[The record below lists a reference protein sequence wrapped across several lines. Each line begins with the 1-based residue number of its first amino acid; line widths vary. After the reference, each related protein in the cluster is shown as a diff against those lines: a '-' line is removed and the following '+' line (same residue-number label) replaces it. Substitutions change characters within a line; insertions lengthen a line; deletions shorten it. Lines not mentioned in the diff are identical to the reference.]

1 MTIKVNLL
9 KRESPKKTGG
19 MKGISGFT
27 MPKMA
32 IRGGVAMKAAVGLFL
47 VVALVLVVFGYR
59 AYAEKAEHQKKITQ
73 LKAQDA
79 QLQRQLVEVRVA
91 EDAKRE
97 IQRRLDIIGRVAKS
111 QKVPVEMMAG
121 VLKSVPQGVWLTS
134 FDVKPQEVRVKVDP
148 NRPPITYS
156 SDTLNKLT
164 EKAEKKDGTAGAAAP
179 ARAATPA
186 RDVTEIQGFSLVIKG
201 LAFNNFQV
209 AEFMENLKKAGV
221 FTDVDF
227 TVSQAASVE
236 SVRVMDF
243 EVTANVK
250 L

>member
-1 MTIKVNLL
+1 VTIKVNLL
-9 KRESPKKTGG
+9 KRDAPKRTAGG
-19 MKGISGFT
+19 KGLSGFS
-27 MPKMA
+27 MPRVA
-32 IRGGVAMKAAVGLFL
+32 IGGGVAMKAAIGLFL
-47 VVALVLVVFGYR
+47 VVALVLAVFGYR
-59 AYAEKAEHQKKITQ
+59 AYAEKSEHQKKITR
-73 LKAQDA
+73 LKGEDA

-91 EDAKRE
+91 EAAKKE

-134 FDVKPQEVRVKVDP
+134 FDVKPQEVRVKVDGS
-148 NRPPITYS
+148 RPPITYS
-156 SDTLNKLT
+156 SDTLNKL
-164 EKAEKKDGTAGAAAP
+164 AEKKDG
-179 ARAATPA
+179 AATPA
-186 RDVTEIQGFSLVIKG
+186 RGAAPAKEVTEIQGFSVLIKG

-243 EVTANVK
+243 EVTASVK

>member
-1 MTIKVNLL
+1 VAIKVNLL
-9 KRESPKKTGG
+9 KREAPKKTGG
-19 MKGISGFT
+19 MKGVSGFS
-27 MPKMA
+27 MPKMN
-32 IRGGVAMKAAVGLFL
+32 IGGGVAMKAAAGLVL
-47 VVALVLVVFGYR
+47 VVALVLVVLGYR

-97 IQRRLDIIGRVAKS
+97 IQRRLDIIGKVAKS

-134 FDVKPQEVRVKVDP
+134 FDVKPQEIRVKVDP
-148 NRPPITYS
+148 NRPPISYS
-156 SDTLNKLT
+156 SDTLNRL
-164 EKAEKKDGTAGAAAP
+164 AEKKDGAAPGAAAP
-179 ARAATPA
+179 PRAATPTKE
-186 RDVTEIQGFSLVIKG
+186 VTEIQGFSLVIKG

-227 TVSQAASVE
+227 TVSQAAAVE

-243 EVTANVK
+243 EVTASVK

>member
-1 MTIKVNLL
+1 VAIKVNLL
-9 KRESPKKTGG
+9 KRDSPKKTGG
-19 MKGISGFT
+19 VKGISGFT

-32 IRGGVAMKAAVGLFL
+32 IGGGVAMKAAAGLFL
-47 VVALVLVVFGYR
+47 VVALVLVLFGYR
-59 AYAEKAEHQKKITQ
+59 AYAERAEHQKKITQ
-73 LKAQDA
+73 LKARDA

-134 FDVKPQEVRVKVDP
+134 FDVKPQEIRVRVDA

-156 SDTLNKLT
+156 SDTLNKL
-164 EKAEKKDGTAGAAAP
+164 AEKKDGTAAAP
-179 ARAATPA
+179 PPRAATPT

-243 EVTANVK
+243 EVTASVK

>member
-1 MTIKVNLL
+1 VAIKVNLL
-9 KRESPKKTGG
+9 KREAPKKTGG
-19 MKGISGFT
+19 MKGVSGFS
-27 MPKMA
+27 MPKMN
-32 IRGGVAMKAAVGLFL
+32 IGGGVAMKAAAGLVL
-47 VVALVLVVFGYR
+47 VVALVLVVLGYR

-97 IQRRLDIIGRVAKS
+97 IQRRLDIIGKVAKS

-134 FDVKPQEVRVKVDP
+134 FDVKPQEIRVKVDP
-148 NRPPITYS
+148 NRPPISYS
-156 SDTLNKLT
+156 SDTLNRLT
-164 EKAEKKDGTAGAAAP
+164 EKKDGATPGAAA
-179 ARAATPA
+179 ATRAATPTKE
-186 RDVTEIQGFSLVIKG
+186 VTEIQGFSLVIKG

-227 TVSQAASVE
+227 TVSQAAAVE

-243 EVTANVK
+243 EVTASVK

>member
-9 KRESPKKTGG
+9 KREAPKKSAG
-19 MKGISGFT
+19 MKGLSGLS
-27 MPKMA
+27 MPK
-32 IRGGVAMKAAVGLFL
+32 ISIGGGLAMKAAWGLFL
-47 VVALVLVVFGYR
+47 LVFIVFAVVGYR
-59 AYAEKAEHQKKITQ
+59 AYAEKTEHQKRITQ

-79 QLQRQLVEVRVA
+79 QLQRQLVELRMA
-91 EDAKRE
+91 EAAKRE

-121 VLKSVPQGVWLTS
+121 VLKSVPQGIWLTS
-134 FDVKPQEVRVKVDP
+134 FDVKPQEVKVKVDAS
-148 NRPPITYS
+148 RPPITYS
-156 SDTLNKLT
+156 SDTLNRL
-164 EKAEKKDGTAGAAAP
+164 AEKKEEAPGGAPQARGVAAP
-179 ARAATPA
+179 TKE
-186 RDVTEIQGFSLVIKG
+186 VTEIQGFSVVIKG

-221 FTDVDF
+221 FRDVDF
-227 TVSQAASVE
+227 TVSQAATVE

-243 EVTANVK
+243 EVTASVK